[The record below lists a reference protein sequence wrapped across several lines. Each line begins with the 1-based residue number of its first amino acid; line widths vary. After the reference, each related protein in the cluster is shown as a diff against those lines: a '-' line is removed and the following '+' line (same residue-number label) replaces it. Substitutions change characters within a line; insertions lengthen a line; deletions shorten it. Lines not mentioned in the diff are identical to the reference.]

1 MTLRAIAELAN
12 VSVSTVSKAL
22 SDSYDIA
29 PETRALVLKIATES
43 GYFTDKKATRM
54 QNSRLREPTVAIIC
68 PEIISIHY
76 SHITTVLSDTLAARG
91 AKSILYLSGF
101 SEKTVQS
108 IIDECLNDSRIAAV
122 ISLAT
127 VPLHIP
133 SDNHTPVL
141 LLEDTAS
148 RNSIRMQMNE
158 GIALA
163 VDHLRAGGHTRI
175 GFVGEALVSG
185 KLTLFRRVMA
195 ARRLPVDENAV
206 FIGTRRFEAAGKEAA
221 ERFLT
226 RGGEKPT
233 AVICG
238 YDELA
243 CGFLDVLQKS
253 GLTAPQDI
261 SVIGINNIPLSAYCF
276 GGLTTVDLI
285 DTAVLSRAIDDL
297 LDDVVRRRPTP
308 HTYRMVPRLIV
319 RHTTAPL
326 SKKIEKTC

>member
-1 MTLRAIAELAN
+1 MTLKAIAELAH

-22 SDSYDIA
+22 SDSYDIS
-29 PETRALVLKIATES
+29 PETRALVLEIATRS

-54 QNSRLREPTVAIIC
+54 QNSSLREPTVAIIC

-101 SEKTVQS
+101 SEKTVKR
-108 IIDECLNDSRIAAV
+108 IFDDCLNDPHIAAI
-122 ISLAT
+122 ISLTA
-127 VPLHIP
+127 VRPHIP
-133 SDNHTPVL
+133 SDNNTPVL
-141 LLEDTAS
+141 LIENTAS
-148 RNSIRMQMNE
+148 HSSVRMQMDE

-163 VDHLRAGGHTRI
+163 VDHLRAGGHTHI
-175 GFVGEALVSG
+175 GFVGESLIAG
-185 KLTLFRRVMA
+185 KLAIFRQVMS
-195 ARRLPVDENAV
+195 ARRLFVDENDV
-206 FIGTRRFEAAGKEAA
+206 FIGAQRFEAAGKEAA
-221 ERFLT
+221 QRFL
-226 RGGEKPT
+226 GKAGEKPT

-243 CGFLDVLQKS
+243 CGFLDALQKN
-253 GLTAPQDI
+253 GMTAPKDI
-261 SVIGINNIPLSAYCF
+261 SVIGINNIPLSEYCF

-297 LDDVVRRRPTP
+297 LDDVVVRRRPMP
-308 HTYRMVPRLIV
+308 HVYRMMPRLIV

-326 SKKIEKTC
+326 EKN